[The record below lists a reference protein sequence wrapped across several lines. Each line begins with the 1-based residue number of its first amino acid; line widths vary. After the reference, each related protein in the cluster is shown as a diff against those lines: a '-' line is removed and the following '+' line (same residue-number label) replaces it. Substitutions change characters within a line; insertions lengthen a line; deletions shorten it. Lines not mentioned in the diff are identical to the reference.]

1 MMKYAHLTDAELVRY
16 VDNLPSAT
24 SLERV
29 LAERLNALLDKTVK
43 ETENGTSLVGNRA
56 RYNDVTP
63 FPIGGL

>member
-1 MMKYAHLTDAELVRY
+1 MMKYAHLSDAELIRY

-43 ETENGTSLVGNRA
+43 ETENGTSLDAFKRVPGQ
-56 RYNDVTP
+56 YK
-63 FPIGGL
+63 